1 MRGCE
6 PAASINRIWDIS
18 NISTALVGLMGK
30 DPLKRLVA
38 LRLYGCDPY
47 PSMTML
53 PAVNHRSL
61 LYNIATAGEDALLP
75 TSILYLQ
82 SEYFACHEA
91 NGFPDGS
98 YVHIGGALVVTTT
111 ISAARLLS
119 HVRLHRLWRHV

>member
-53 PAVNHRSL
+53 PAVNHRSF
-61 LYNIATAGEDALLP
+61 LYNAVTGGEDALQPLSP
-75 TSILYLQ
+75 LYMQ
-82 SEYFACHEA
+82 SAYFAFHEA
-91 NGFPDGS
+91 NGS
-98 YVHIGGALVVTTT
+98 SGGASVVITT
-111 ISAARLLS
+111 ISAALPLS
-119 HVRLHRLWRHV
+119 HVCLH